1 MKSIKSNSDFKRAY
15 FRGVRK
21 SSKNLTLYLRRV
33 FSKDLYFGITTSK
46 KVGCAVER
54 NRARRLIKEALFGLN
69 LNLQGYHIVVV
80 AHRSILEFKMYDV
93 QNEIR
98 YLLRCLNVR

>member
-1 MKSIKSNSDFKRAY
+1 MKSITSNSDFKRAY
-15 FRGVRK
+15 FRGVRRA
-21 SSKNLTLYLRRV
+21 SKNLTLYLRRV
-33 FSKDLYFGITTSK
+33 FSKDLCFGITASK

-54 NRARRLIKEALFGLN
+54 NRARRLIREALLGLN
-69 LNLQGYHIVVV
+69 LRIRGYHVVVV
-80 AHRSILEFKMYDV
+80 ARRSILELKMYDV